1 MRQPASVRQDRIV
14 SLVRAQG
21 RIRLPDLAEHLGVSL
36 MTVRR
41 DVDALDQEGRLRRM
55 HGYVLAPDGS
65 SGASGGSAGLSELTT
80 TDSVP
85 DGRGLTLGLVVPD
98 AEHYYPDVIKGVRAV
113 ATAAGARLV
122 LGLTLYQPEQDSVQ
136 ISRLLE
142 SGLDGLIIAPT
153 WDTGTA
159 RGAEGDRVLEL
170 GVPTVLVERRAPVGS
185 ASDDLDRVCSDHA
198 HGAAMAVRHLASLG
212 HEQILFAAPPS
223 PTTPGLLRG
232 YRETRESLGLPEPV
246 VGPIELD
253 ADSSDPKAQRRILHE
268 VTAAIESGITALV
281 VHDDTHAIL
290 LCQMLMTEDVDIP
303 GDVAVI
309 AYDDEVAAL
318 ADIPLTAVVPPKREV
333 GEHAARLLL
342 ERIAEA
348 KKGTTGA
355 ARRHLELLPT
365 LRVRESCGAKA
376 AAEDAAAAGEAARSA
391 TARVARARER
401 ERAAAQKTT

>member
-65 SGASGGSAGLSELTT
+65 SAGASAASAGMSELSAE
-80 TDSVP
+80 SVP
-85 DGRGLTLGLVVPD
+85 DGRGLTLGLVVPN

-113 ATAAGARLV
+113 AAAAGARLV

-142 SGLDGLIIAPT
+142 SGLDGLIVAPT
-153 WDTGTA
+153 WDSGIA
-159 RGAEGDRVLEL
+159 RGAEGDRVLGL

-198 HGAAMAVRHLASLG
+198 HGAALAVRHLAALG

-253 ADSSDPKAQRRILHE
+253 QDSSDPKVQRRILKK
-268 VTAAIESGITALV
+268 VTTAIESG
-281 VHDDTHAIL
+281 
-290 LCQMLMTEDVDIP
+290 
-303 GDVAVI
+303 
-309 AYDDEVAAL
+309 
-318 ADIPLTAVVPPKREV
+318 
-333 GEHAARLLL
+333 
-342 ERIAEA
+342 
-348 KKGTTGA
+348 
-355 ARRHLELLPT
+355 
-365 LRVRESCGAKA
+365 
-376 AAEDAAAAGEAARSA
+376 
-391 TARVARARER
+391 
-401 ERAAAQKTT
+401 

>member
-1 MRQPASVRQDRIV
+1 MRKPASARQESIV
-14 SLVRAQG
+14 ALVRARG
-21 RIRLPDLAEHLGVSL
+21 RVQLPDLAEQLGVSL

-41 DVDALDQEGRLRRM
+41 DVDALDQAGRLRRM

-65 SGASGGSAGLSELTT
+65 TGADAAAGRSEPVVTG
-80 TDSVP
+80 VP
-85 DGRGLTLGLVVPD
+85 DGRGLTLGLVVPN

-113 ATAAGARLV
+113 ASAAGARLV

-142 SGLDGLIIAPT
+142 SGLDGLIVAPT

-159 RGAEGDRVLEL
+159 RGAEAERVLGL

-198 HGAAMAVRHLASLG
+198 HGAATAVRHFASLG
-212 HEQILFAAPPS
+212 HEQILLAAAPS

-232 YRETRESLGLPEPV
+232 YAEARASLGLPEPL
-246 VGPIELD
+246 VGPLELELD
-253 ADSSDPKAQRRILHE
+253 PTGQRQQRRMLKQIE
-268 VTAAIESGITALV
+268 AAIAAGMRALV
-281 VHDDTHAIL
+281 IHDDSHAIL
-290 LCQMLMTEDVDIP
+290 LCRALLAEGVRIP
-303 GDVAVI
+303 QDVAVI

-333 GEHAARLLL
+333 GEQAARLLL
-342 ERIAEA
+342 ERVAEA
-348 KKGTTGA
+348 RAGTAAA

-365 LRVRESCGAKA
+365 LRVRASCGAQA
-376 AAEDAAAAGEAARSA
+376 AAEAGSSPALP
-391 TARVARARER
+391 VG
-401 ERAAAQKTT
+401 

>member
-21 RIRLPDLAEHLGVSL
+21 RIRLADLAQGLGVSL

-41 DVDALDQEGRLRRM
+41 DVDLLDQAGRLRRM
-55 HGYVLAPDGS
+55 HGYVLTPDAPAS
-65 SGASGGSAGLSELTT
+65 PGAAPPGPGELTAG
-80 TDSVP
+80 DVP
-85 DGRGLTLGLVVPD
+85 DGRGLTLGLVVPN

-136 ISRLLE
+136 ISRLLD
-142 SGLDGLIIAPT
+142 SGLDGLIVAPT

-159 RGAEGDRVLEL
+159 RGAEGERVLGL

-198 HGAAMAVRHLASLG
+198 HGAALAVRHLAALG
-212 HEQILFAAPPS
+212 HRQILFAAPPS

-232 YRETRESLGLPEPV
+232 YQEAREALGLPEPAA
-246 VGPIELD
+246 GPIELEM
-253 ADSSDPKAQRRILHE
+253 DSSDPRAQRRILRK
-268 VTAAIESGITALV
+268 VRAAIDAGITALV

-290 LCQMLMTEDVDIP
+290 LCQMLLAENVDIP

-333 GEHAARLLL
+333 GEQAARLLL
-342 ERIAEA
+342 ERVAQ
-348 KKGTTGA
+348 
-355 ARRHLELLPT
+355 ARAGGSGPGRKHIDVLPT
-365 LRVRESCGAKA
+365 LRIRESCGAKA
-376 AAEDAAAAGEAARSA
+376 AAAAPAKP
-391 TARVARARER
+391 VV
-401 ERAAAQKTT
+401 